1 MSTTYFSTAFVRVPL
16 AGSDAIENIDWEKFT
31 EQVTQPAFLEALYIA
46 SPALYEEVTKLD
58 FTQRPDEKSKR
69 IIYSLIKY
77 LARYSTRCT
86 PFGLFG
92 GFATLPI
99 SNAPTEVRIAN
110 IGIPRKVTR
119 LDMNYLCAL
128 TQDLEKHPDIKP
140 FLRFYPN
147 TSLYSINEQYRY
159 VEYRYNGAG
168 MRLHHLSSAEQS
180 EYLDAVLAR
189 AAQGATLYALAEG
202 LMDDDISIHEALA
215 YVEEVAASQLLVS
228 ELEPALTGG
237 DFLNQIIQTL
247 QNIAAMSP
255 SESVMAILNV
265 LNEVQSALQVIEQSG
280 QDHSTAKFEA
290 VEALLSQLPTPFDRK
305 VLFQIDTYL
314 PELTGQL
321 SRGLLNKLAS
331 KIPALLKLSPAGNPT
346 LDEFRNRFYE
356 KYEDEEIPF
365 VLVLDP
371 EVGIGYPA
379 GQAKNDISPLVDGVW
394 ASGNGPSNQTLSIP
408 SEHSFL
414 LQKVAEAQLTGA
426 YEIAIK
432 EEELRATEVR
442 QPQLPLTNT
451 AMFSVMRENGREKIV
466 LDTFGGTTGTFLL
479 GRFGHTD
486 ASVLA
491 LLQEIS
497 AAEDKAL
504 PEVIFADIVHL
515 PEARTGNVIIRPQL
529 KKYQIPFLSK
539 ASTAADFEIA
549 ITDLML
555 SVRGGHIFLRSKSL
569 NKIII
574 PRLSNAHN
582 FSGGQSLDIYHFL
595 CALQSQHVRSGLSNF
610 TSSFSSL
617 FMFIPR
623 LVLDNIVLAEAQ
635 WNFKEQHVKAM
646 VTAFKNNNWTALKTE
661 LDTWRAQYSVPRY
674 VCLTQFD
681 NELYVDLENQWMVET
696 FLNEIKSIAQFT
708 LKEFLHKTDSSV
720 VQSERGW
727 HTNQFV
733 VAFDNTASYKT
744 EGLAA
749 PALRFPKTTR
759 EATRKFITGSEWLYY
774 KVYTGIKTADRL
786 LTEVLYPLTERFKAN
801 GWTDKFFFIRYADP
815 NLHFRLRFHLADPAH
830 IGQVVQEL
838 HDALAPYIA
847 NKTITSVVNDTYNRE
862 LERYG
867 SNSIDAI
874 EDYFHLDSDTVLRFL
889 SMIEGPEGE
898 ECRWRFGM
906 KLTDDLLTA
915 FGFDMKQKMEFTEKR
930 AADFG
935 REFGYNA
942 GLKKQLDARYKDVEP
957 ALQELFALANPEH
970 EFFYELSNQRTE
982 NLQLMIDYVR
992 MLHAQSELQISLE
1005 DLLASLVHMNINR
1018 LFRSQQRLVEYM
1030 VFYHLHKHY
1039 RINYGRNVLAKKTAD
1054 SNVIAQ

>member
-16 AGSDAIENIDWEKFT
+16 AGSEAIENIDWEKLSC
-31 EQVTQPAFLEALYIA
+31 QLTQPAFLEALYIA

-99 SNAPTEVRIAN
+99 SNAPTEVRIEN

-147 TSLYSINEQYRY
+147 TSLYSINGQYRY
-159 VEYRYNGAG
+159 VEYRYNGGG
-168 MRLHHLSSAEQS
+168 MRVHHLSSAEQS
-180 EYLDAVLAR
+180 EYLEAVLAR
-189 AAQGATLYALAEG
+189 AQKGASLYNLAEV
-202 LMDDDISIHEALA
+202 LVSEEITPQEALE
-215 YVEEVAASQLLVS
+215 YVEEVVASQLLVS

-237 DFLNQIIQTL
+237 DFLAQIIGTL
-247 QNIAAMSP
+247 QMIAEIET
-255 SESVMAILNV
+255 SEHLVAILG
-265 LNEVQSALQVIEQSG
+265 LLGEVQQALVAIEQSG
-280 QDHSTAKFEA
+280 SDYGSAKFEK

-314 PELTGQL
+314 PELSGQL
-321 SRGLLNKLAS
+321 NRGLLNKLAS
-331 KIPALLKLSPAGNPT
+331 KIPTLLKLSPAGNPM

-356 KYEDEEIPF
+356 KYEDEEVPF
-365 VLVLDP
+365 VLALDP
-371 EVGIGYPA
+371 EVGIGYPG
-379 GQAKNDISPLVDGVW
+379 GQAKNDISPLVEGVW
-394 ASGNGPSNQTLSIP
+394 VGSNHPSNQTLNIP
-408 SEHSFL
+408 PEHSYL
-414 LQKVAEAQLTGA
+414 LQKVAEAQLTGT
-426 YEIAIK
+426 YEICLK
-432 EEELRATEVR
+432 EEDLRALEVR

-451 AMFSVMRENGREKIV
+451 AMFSVIREEGREKIV

-491 LLQEIS
+491 LLKEIS
-497 AAEDKAL
+497 AAEDRSV

-529 KKYQIPFLSK
+529 KNYQIPFLSK
-539 ASTAADFEIA
+539 ASTAPEFEIA
-549 ITDLML
+549 LSDLML
-555 SVRGGHIFLRSKSL
+555 SVRGGTIFLRSKSL
-569 NKIII
+569 NKIIV

-582 FSGGQSLDIYHFL
+582 FSGTQSLDTYHFL

-610 TSSFSSL
+610 TGSFAQL

-635 WNFKEQHVKAM
+635 WSFKEQHVKAM
-646 VTAFKNNNWTALKTE
+646 VAAFKNNHWPALKAE
-661 LDTWRAQYSVPRY
+661 IEAWRAQYSVPRY
-674 VCLTQFD
+674 ICLTQFD

-696 FLNEIKSIAQFT
+696 FLNEIKSLEQFSI
-708 LKEFLHKTDSSV
+708 KEFLHRADSSV
-720 VQSERGW
+720 VQSGRGW

-733 VAFDNTASYKT
+733 VAFDNTASYAT
-744 EGLAA
+744 VSAA
-749 PALRFPKTTR
+749 SPALPVRNTTQT
-759 EATRKFITGSEWLYY
+759 TRKFFTGSEWLYY

-815 NLHFRLRFHLADPAH
+815 NVHFRLRFHLANPVH

-838 HDALAPYIA
+838 HDALAPYMA
-847 NKTITSVVNDTYNRE
+847 NKTVTSVVNDTYNRE

-874 EDYFHLDSDTVLRFL
+874 EDYFHLDSDTILRFL
-889 SMIEGPEGE
+889 SMIDGSEGE

-915 FGFDMKQKMEFTEKR
+915 FGFGLKQKMEFTEKR

-957 ALQELFALANPEH
+957 ALQELFALANSEH

-982 NLQLMIDYVR
+982 DLQLMIEYVR

-1030 VFYHLHKHY
+1030 VFYHLHKYY